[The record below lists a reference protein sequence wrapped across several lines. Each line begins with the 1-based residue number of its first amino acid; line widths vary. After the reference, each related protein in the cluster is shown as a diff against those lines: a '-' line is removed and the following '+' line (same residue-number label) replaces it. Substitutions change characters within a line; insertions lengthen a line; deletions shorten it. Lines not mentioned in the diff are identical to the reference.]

1 MSKQPPLPSS
11 SSFPGPGMADA
22 DTSDA
27 PAPEYRYQV
36 EISQMMFVF
45 ADVVDPAPEVTK
57 LVEDI
62 VRSQT
67 IEMIIQSRRLAQ
79 RRASKYLSPEDLIFL
94 IRYDRAKVN
103 RLRTYLSWKDVR
115 KNAKDSGDSAGAP
128 GGASEMDALDDATTM
143 DGPGGVK
150 ATKMKIRLPWEI
162 SSIYSEHVLA
172 LPNADGD
179 EEEDDDDLEAHEA
192 SMQRLKDADE
202 ATRRM
207 TREEYVH
214 YSECRQASFTFR
226 KSKKFREFINSN
238 AYLDVKPNDDII
250 DILGFL
256 AFEVVRELCVGA
268 VAIKKGLEE
277 QEVARV
283 KADEQKQQG
292 QVSTL
297 SSTLNSV
304 SSLSSSSLPASGKR
318 KFDVTKHVSDVGE
331 GSGQKKPKIVCASDV
346 VDVDQSATTAID
358 RKLTSPIKAD
368 ADSEAQETETTKPTD
383 DELCALFTF
392 PPTLET
398 PLLASHI
405 QEAFARLQRKHPP
418 ALTTGLRGST
428 GQGGLRRTR
437 VFVI

>member
-1 MSKQPPLPSS
+1 MSKGAASAS
-11 SSFPGPGMADA
+11 SSFPGPGMEP

-27 PAPEYRYQV
+27 PTPEYRYLV
-36 EISQMMFVF
+36 EIAQMMFVF
-45 ADVVDPAPEVTK
+45 ADVVDPAPEVTR

-62 VRSQT
+62 VRSQV

-115 KNAKDSGDSAGAP
+115 KNAKDSGDSGGAP
-128 GGASEMDALDDATTM
+128 GGATEMDALDDPTAIE
-143 DGPGGVK
+143 GPSMK

-162 SSIYSEHVLA
+162 SSIYSEHLLA
-172 LPNADGD
+172 LPGADGE
-179 EEEDDDDLEAHEA
+179 EEEDDDDIEAHEA

-207 TREEYVH
+207 TRDEYVH

-226 KSKKFREFINSN
+226 KAKKFREFINSN

-256 AFEVVRELCVGA
+256 AFEVVRELCLGA
-268 VAIKKGLEE
+268 VAIKKALEE
-277 QEVARV
+277 QQAARLRAEV
-283 KADEQKQQG
+283 QPPQ
-292 QVSTL
+292 
-297 SSTLNSV
+297 
-304 SSLSSSSLPASGKR
+304 KR
-318 KFDVTKHVSDVGE
+318 KLEQNAAATSATKRPKSE
-331 GSGQKKPKIVCASDV
+331 SGATAASDAE
-346 VDVDQSATTAID
+346 DSATAADRTVTATTD
-358 RKLTSPIKAD
+358 AD
-368 ADSEAQETETTKPTD
+368 ADADTAENNAAAAAD
-383 DELCALFTF
+383 DELCTLFSV
-392 PPTLET
+392 PPSVET

-405 QEAFARLQRKHPP
+405 HEAFARLQRKHPA
-418 ALTTGLRGST
+418 ALSTGLRGSS
-428 GQGGLRRTR
+428 GPGGLRRTR

>member
-1 MSKQPPLPSS
+1 MSKAGPSGS
-11 SSFPGPGMADA
+11 NSFPGPGMEA

-27 PAPEYRYQV
+27 PVPEYRYQV

-62 VRSQT
+62 VRSQV

-79 RRASKYLSPEDLIFL
+79 RRSSKYLSPEDLIFL

-115 KNAKDSGDSAGAP
+115 KNAKDSGDSAG
-128 GGASEMDALDDATTM
+128 GGAGGAGEMDALDDPSAM
-143 DGPGGVK
+143 DGANTK

-172 LPNADGD
+172 LPNAEGE
-179 EEEDDDDLEAHEA
+179 EEEDDDDIEAHEA

-226 KSKKFREFINSN
+226 KSKKFREFINTN

-256 AFEVVRELCVGA
+256 AFEVVRELCLGA
-268 VAIKKGLEE
+268 VAIKKSLEE
-277 QEVARV
+277 QEAARV
-283 KADEQKQQG
+283 RADAQQ
-292 QVSTL
+292 QQQTQQAQAQAQAPTSAA
-297 SSTLNSV
+297 
-304 SSLSSSSLPASGKR
+304 SSSSSTTAAKR
-318 KFDVTKHVSDVGE
+318 KHDETDTSTEGETANKRTKAEASDTAVASTTAAGEADDAKVGE
-331 GSGQKKPKIVCASDV
+331 PA
-346 VDVDQSATTAID
+346 
-358 RKLTSPIKAD
+358 
-368 ADSEAQETETTKPTD
+368 EAQEADNVASASANAKATD
-383 DELCALFTF
+383 DELCTLFSL
-392 PPTLET
+392 PPSVET

-405 QEAFARLQRKHPP
+405 QEAFSRLQRKHPP
-418 ALTTGLRGST
+418 ALTTGVRGSA
-428 GQGGLRRTR
+428 GPGGLRRTR

>member
-1 MSKQPPLPSS
+1 MD
-11 SSFPGPGMADA
+11 GDA
-22 DTSDA
+22 LDA
-27 PAPEYRYQV
+27 APPEYRYQV

-62 VRSQT
+62 VRSQV

-79 RRASKYLSPEDLIFL
+79 RRSSKYLSPEDLIFL

-115 KNAKDSGDSAGAP
+115 KNAKDSGDSGGAP
-128 GGASEMDALDDATTM
+128 GGATEMDALDDPSAM
-143 DGPGGVK
+143 DGPSTK

-162 SSIYSEHVLA
+162 SSIYSEHILA

-226 KSKKFREFINSN
+226 KSKKFREFINAN

-256 AFEVVRELCVGA
+256 AFEVVRELCLGA
-268 VAIKKGLEE
+268 VGIKKALEE
-277 QEVARV
+277 QEAARV
-283 KADEQKQQG
+283 KAETAQQQQKNGSAQA
-292 QVSTL
+292 
-297 SSTLNSV
+297 V
-304 SSLSSSSLPASGKR
+304 SSSGSSSSASSSASATAGSTKR
-318 KFDVTKHVSDVGE
+318 KLDEDIDTNGAADGNE
-331 GSGQKKPKIVCASDV
+331 GTDKRPKLEPAAEIVDAD
-346 VDVDQSATTAID
+346 DSAATAAD
-358 RKLTSPIKAD
+358 RTVTSPTKPDTAV
-368 ADSEAQETETTKPTD
+368 ETEGASNEASNNAAD
-383 DELCALFTF
+383 DELCTLFTL
-392 PPTLET
+392 PPSVET

-418 ALTTGLRGST
+418 ALATGVRGSA
-428 GQGGLRRTR
+428 GPGGLRRTR

>member
-1 MSKQPPLPSS
+1 MSKAGPSGS
-11 SSFPGPGMADA
+11 NSFPGPGMES
-22 DTSDA
+22 DTGDA

-62 VRSQT
+62 VRSQV

-79 RRASKYLSPEDLIFL
+79 RRSSKYLSPEDLIFL

-115 KNAKDSGDSAGAP
+115 KNAKDSGDSAGGAA
-128 GGASEMDALDDATTM
+128 GGAGEMDALDDPSAM
-143 DGPGGVK
+143 DGANAK

-162 SSIYSEHVLA
+162 SSIYSEHILA
-172 LPNADGD
+172 LPNADGE
-179 EEEDDDDLEAHEA
+179 EEEDDDDIEAHEA

-226 KSKKFREFINSN
+226 KSKKFREFINTN

-256 AFEVVRELCVGA
+256 AFEVVRELCLGA
-268 VAIKKGLEE
+268 VAIKKSLEE
-277 QEVARV
+277 QEAARV
-283 KADEQKQQG
+283 RADAQQ
-292 QVSTL
+292 QQAQAT
-297 SSTLNSV
+297 SSTV
-304 SSLSSSSLPASGKR
+304 SSSTSTASAKR
-318 KFDVTKHVSDVGE
+318 KHDETDTSTEGETVDKRTKTEAADNAAASTTPVPGLDEAKTGE
-331 GSGQKKPKIVCASDV
+331 
-346 VDVDQSATTAID
+346 SAEAE
-358 RKLTSPIKAD
+358 D
-368 ADSEAQETETTKPTD
+368 ADNEANANATARGND
-383 DELCALFTF
+383 DELCILFSL
-392 PPTLET
+392 PPSVET

-418 ALTTGLRGST
+418 ALSTGLRGSS
-428 GQGGLRRTR
+428 GPGGLRRTR
-437 VFVI
+437 VVVI

>member
-1 MSKQPPLPSS
+1 MSKTGPSS
-11 SSFPGPGMADA
+11 SNSFPGPGMEV
-22 DTSDA
+22 DTGDA
-27 PAPEYRYQV
+27 PAPGYRYQV

-45 ADVVDPAPEVTK
+45 ADVVDPAPEITK

-62 VRSQT
+62 VRSQV
-67 IEMIIQSRRLAQ
+67 IEMMIQSRRLAQ
-79 RRASKYLSPEDLIFL
+79 RRSSKYLSPEDLIFL

-115 KNAKDSGDSAGAP
+115 KNAKDSGDSG
-128 GGASEMDALDDATTM
+128 GGAGGAGEMDALDDPSAM
-143 DGPGGVK
+143 DGANTK

-172 LPNADGD
+172 LPNAEGE
-179 EEEDDDDLEAHEA
+179 EEEDDDDIEAHEA

-226 KSKKFREFINSN
+226 KSKKFREFINTN

-268 VAIKKGLEE
+268 VAIKKSLEE
-277 QEVARV
+277 QEAARV
-283 KADEQKQQG
+283 RADVQQ
-292 QVSTL
+292 QQQQQQQQQAQAL
-297 SSTLNSV
+297 PAA
-304 SSLSSSSLPASGKR
+304 SSSSSSAASAKR
-318 KFDVTKHVSDVGE
+318 KQDDTSRDTEGE
-331 GSGQKKPKIVCASDV
+331 AAEKRAKIEASDMHGPA
-346 VDVDQSATTAID
+346 ATTAGEAD
-358 RKLTSPIKAD
+358 EAKNGEAAD
-368 ADSEAQETETTKPTD
+368 AQEADDEANTTANAKGAD
-383 DELCALFTF
+383 DELCTLFTL
-392 PPTLET
+392 PPSVET

-418 ALTTGLRGST
+418 ALTTGVRGSA
-428 GQGGLRRTR
+428 GPGGLRRTR